1 LSNIDLDDLEST
13 IKQLPGVLGCVVL
26 RGVDG
31 TPTEIQAFTQVG
43 TDRDLIQSMI
53 LEEIQKRDLGAPVSQ
68 VFVFELEAE
77 SYFGDLESLERAAEF
92 AEQEARSRG
101 PSEGAEEAEG
111 TEPAADRPPS
121 RKVPLKA
128 RPSRGTTQL
137 VDSRPA
143 LRRVALSSTSWRS
156 QAEVALG
163 APGTEVIGQ
172 ASSEKTPHGLKVLA
186 EATLEAVKRLVP
198 DVEFRLRASALVNVS
213 GQEAV
218 LVIVQEEGKLDVL
231 GAALTRGGPVTE
243 TTVRATLDA
252 VNRRFLMASK
262 AGNGS

>member
-1 LSNIDLDDLEST
+1 MSEIDLEDLEST

-31 TPTEIQAFTQVG
+31 TPSEIQAFTQIG
-43 TDRDLIQSMI
+43 TDRDSVQAMI
-53 LEEIQKRDLGAPVSQ
+53 LEEIARRDLGSPVSQ

-92 AEQEARSRG
+92 AEQEAISHG
-101 PSEGAEEAEG
+101 PIQEGDEEAQG
-111 TEPAADRPPS
+111 GPITIDQPLVATPPAGLDA
-121 RKVPLKA
+121 
-128 RPSRGTTQL
+128 
-137 VDSRPA
+137 RPA

-186 EATLEAVKRLVP
+186 EATLEAVKRLLP

-262 AGNGS
+262 GESS

>member
-1 LSNIDLDDLEST
+1 VSDIDLDDLESV

-31 TPTEIQAFTQVG
+31 TPSEIQAFTQVG
-43 TDRDLIQSMI
+43 TDRDSVQGMI
-53 LEEIQKRDLGAPVSQ
+53 LEEISKRDLGSPVSQ

-92 AEQEARSRG
+92 AEQEARARG
-101 PSEGAEEAEG
+101 PVGEGGAEPESSVAAELSAVAG
-111 TEPAADRPPS
+111 APVDRPS
-121 RKVPLKA
+121 M
-128 RPSRGTTQL
+128 
-137 VDSRPA
+137 DNRPA

-172 ASSEKTPHGLKVLA
+172 ASSEKTPLGLKVLA
-186 EATLEAVKRLVP
+186 EATLEAVKRLLP
-198 DVEFRLRASALVNVS
+198 DVEFKLRASALVNVS

-252 VNRRFLMASK
+252 VNRRFLMAAK
-262 AGNGS
+262 GNGAESHP